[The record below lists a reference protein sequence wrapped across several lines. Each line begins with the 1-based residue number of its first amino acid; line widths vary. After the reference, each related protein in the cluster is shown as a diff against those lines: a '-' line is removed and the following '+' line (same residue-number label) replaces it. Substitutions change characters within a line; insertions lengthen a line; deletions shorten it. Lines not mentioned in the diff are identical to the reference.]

1 MKKRNLVTHLAE
13 FDWHQYHCTT
23 EAALF
28 IQKVVVQISRS
39 N

>member
-1 MKKRNLVTHLAE
+1 MKKKGNLATHLAE

-28 IQKVVVQISRS
+28 IQNILLSK
-39 N
+39 